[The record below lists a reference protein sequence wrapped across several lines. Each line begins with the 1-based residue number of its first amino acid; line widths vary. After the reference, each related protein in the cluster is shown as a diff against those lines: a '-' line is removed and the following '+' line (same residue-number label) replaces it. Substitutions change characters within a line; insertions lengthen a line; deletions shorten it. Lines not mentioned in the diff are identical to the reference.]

1 VLNLTDAE
9 RRILINQSRI
19 LAALYP
25 FESAEFE
32 RAAKILLEGYQ
43 EGWEDIVL
51 KGLKSPFPK
60 EEMNFVFQ
68 VLEMYDGLQ
77 KSFYA
82 LSLED
87 KLQLREQTL
96 VFPGFCQKTE
106 KAHLAYAIFL
116 LENLDRFTYLEVN
129 KSLQA
134 PKPMRDI
141 YEEMVMGLPNF
152 GGHIMK
158 ADQLKAVI
166 SYISAIRTSA
176 DRSAPFPC
184 ALVREAC

>member
-25 FESAEFE
+25 FEAAEFE

-51 KGLKSPFPK
+51 KGLKASFPK
-60 EEMNFVFQ
+60 DEMNFVFQ

-87 KLQLREQTL
+87 KLQLREQSL
-96 VFPGFCQKTE
+96 VFPGFCPKTE
-106 KAHLAYAIFL
+106 KPHLAYAIFL
-116 LENLDRFTYLEVN
+116 LENLDRFTYLEVTR
-129 KSLQA
+129 SLHA

-141 YEEMVMGLPNF
+141 YEEMVLGLPNF

-166 SYISAIRTSA
+166 SYISAINTSA
-176 DRSAPFPC
+176 DRCAPFPC
-184 ALVREAC
+184 ALVKEAC